1 MGWGHCGL
9 ILAYAQ
15 VGRSESDD
23 FVDDD
28 DDDDNDDMGLFINNI
43 IIFERSLTSPP
54 HPLIIVSF
62 LPNLPHPRFVLG
74 HGEKDY
80 LAKKHQMLGPL

>member
-28 DDDDNDDMGLFINNI
+28 KGLFINNI

-62 LPNLPHPRFVLG
+62 LPKLPHPRFVLG